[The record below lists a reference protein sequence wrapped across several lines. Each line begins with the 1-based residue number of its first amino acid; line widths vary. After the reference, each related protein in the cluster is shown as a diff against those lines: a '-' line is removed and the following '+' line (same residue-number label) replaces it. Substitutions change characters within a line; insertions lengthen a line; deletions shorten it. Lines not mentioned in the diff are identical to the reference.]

1 MQNVYS
7 PGLAWAAPTMLGLPM
22 VIVIM
27 VFGGDVGE
35 DGAHKGLS
43 AIVIIWMTSQ
53 PPPGPPRQ
61 QSSSFCS
68 PPSAG
73 DKYQVWRKR
82 GEGREIVGEDGGRL
96 GRRDWSSEC
105 WQLVKEMLEEV
116 LAAWEEEVLPGW
128 KQRERRC
135 WQLPAVAIN

>member
-35 DGAHKGLS
+35 DGADKGLS

-53 PPPGPPRQ
+53 PPGPPRQ

-116 LAAWEEEVLPGW
+116 LPGW